1 MTEKMENGWNYET
14 KRQNQKVWYSDSMSD
29 VSNTKKKKSGKKAKA
44 NNQKANQKKISIL
57 LNDS

>member
-29 VSNTKKKKSGKKAKA
+29 VSNTKKKKIWKKGKSEQSKSKSKENLNTAKR
-44 NNQKANQKKISIL
+44 
-57 LNDS
+57 

>member
-1 MTEKMENGWNYET
+1 MLAT
-14 KRQNQKVWYSDSMSD
+14 QKK
-29 VSNTKKKKSGKKAKA
+29 NKSGKKAKA